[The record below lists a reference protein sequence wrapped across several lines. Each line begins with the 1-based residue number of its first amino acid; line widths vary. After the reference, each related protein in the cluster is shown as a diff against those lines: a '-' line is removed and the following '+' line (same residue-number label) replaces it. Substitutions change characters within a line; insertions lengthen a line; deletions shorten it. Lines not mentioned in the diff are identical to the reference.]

1 MTDLTDPEVR
11 TLADDLADDLAD
23 ECRARATY
31 SAGGVGG
38 AHRWRRAGGRG
49 SLTPP

>member
-11 TLADDLADDLAD
+11 TLADALAD